1 MKINNYH
8 IYQGRDVERVRVFI
22 EVDKL
27 SLKDADKRVKE
38 ISGNLSQKL
47 SKNWKCLPM
56 LSLPESYNIVTLPY
70 GEILYY
76 GTN

>member
-47 SKNWKCLPM
+47 NKNWKCLPM